1 MLMSDFQAL
10 LDDLVAANHILYHHG
25 VVDGYGHVSFRS
37 PKNPERLFMAAAVSP
52 GRVTEGDIVELDLDG
67 KLVLGEQ
74 RSTYSEKFIHAE
86 VYRARP
92 DVQCVIHSHSPT
104 TIPFGVTGVPLKP
117 IIHNAAF
124 MYTGVPL
131 YESQDVP
138 EATSP
143 LVNSPATG
151 KALAKKLGSHTVVL
165 MRGHG
170 DTVVGDTIRET
181 VSRAIYTER
190 NAQLLLQALSMG
202 KPITYLPD
210 KEAAFMTS
218 PKHASPEPSHGV
230 DRVWKMWVDEI
241 AARK

>member
-1 MLMSDFQAL
+1 MSTMQEL
-10 LDDLVAANHILYHHG
+10 LNDLVAANHILYHHG

-37 PKNPERLFMAAAVSP
+37 LKDPERFFMAAAVSP
-52 GRVTEGDIVELDLDG
+52 GRVTATDIIELDLDG
-67 KLVLGEQ
+67 NVLGEK
-74 RSTYSEKFIHAE
+74 RPSYSEKFIHAE
-86 VYRARP
+86 VYRARA
-92 DVQCVIHSHSPT
+92 DVKCVIHSHSPT
-104 TIPFGVTGVPLKP
+104 TIPFGVTGVPFKP

-131 YESQDVP
+131 YDSIEVP

-143 LVNSPATG
+143 LVNSPETG
-151 KALAKKLGSHTVVL
+151 KALAKKLGDHAVVL

-170 DTVVGDTIRET
+170 DTVVGEDIRDT

-202 KPITYLPD
+202 KPITYMPD
-210 KEAAFMTS
+210 RECEHMLGPRS
-218 PKHASPEPSHGV
+218 SLREPSHGV

-241 AARK
+241 AK